1 MKILKKTSILI
12 VLLALVASIFVNSIK
27 NNNTYATSQS
37 STEKQIKAAV
47 IFYAFD
53 DPYLSLV
60 TKSLQEIQSK
70 TESNIQFT
78 FYDGKRN
85 QDIQNEIIDST
96 INENYDILLVNLVSL
111 DKNTVES
118 VVNKVKEKNIP
129 LILFN
134 GKPLVI
140 EPVKSY
146 NKAVIIATDA
156 KQAGTLEGNRI
167 IDEWNSNKDNL
178 DKNGDGILQYYIL
191 KGPVNNTDTVER
203 SLYAISTLNDAGI
216 EAQEVV
222 SIFCNWSEKCAE
234 DYTESFFLRYGN
246 KIEAIISNN
255 DAMAIG
261 SVKALQKYGYNND
274 DKSKHIPT
282 FGIDG
287 IPEAIDLINKGIMD
301 GTVVQNPNDLAEAL
315 RSIGKNLVYNLNPL
329 ENTNY
334 KFDETGISIQLPFY
348 EYKG

>member
-1 MKILKKTSILI
+1 MKISKKSSIVI
-12 VLLALVASIFVNSIK
+12 ALLAIVAYIFINSTT
-27 NNNTYATSQS
+27 NNIYTISQNNA
-37 STEKQIKAAV
+37 EKQIKAAV

-60 TKSLQEIQSK
+60 TKSLDEIQNK
-70 TESNIQFT
+70 AGTNINFT

-85 QDIQNEIIDST
+85 QDIQNEIIDSV
-96 INENYDILLVNLVSL
+96 INDNYDILFVNLVSL

-118 VVNKVKEKNIP
+118 VVNKVKEKNTP

-146 NKAVIIATDA
+146 NKAIIIATDA
-156 KQAGTLEGNRI
+156 KQAGTLEGNSI
-167 IDEWNSNKDNL
+167 IGEWNANKDSL

-191 KGPVNNTDTVER
+191 KGPVNNTDTLER
-203 SLYAISTLNDAGI
+203 SLYAISTLSDAGI
-216 EAQEVV
+216 ETQEVV

-261 SVKALQKYGYNND
+261 SIKALQRYGYNND
-274 DKSKHIPT
+274 DKAKHIPT

-287 IPEAIDLINKGIMD
+287 IPEALELINKGTMD

-315 RSIGKNLVYNLNPL
+315 YSIGKNLAYNLNPL
-329 ENTNY
+329 ENTKY

-348 EYKG
+348 EYKK

>member
-1 MKILKKTSILI
+1 MKIFKKTSII
-12 VLLALVASIFVNSIK
+12 IAILAILAYIFINWTK
-27 NNNTYATSQS
+27 NNIYTISQNN
-37 STEKQIKAAV
+37 TEKQIKAAV

-60 TKSLQEIQSK
+60 TKSLEEIQNK
-70 TESNIQFT
+70 AGSNINFT

-85 QDIQNEIIDST
+85 QDVQNEIIDSA
-96 INENYDILLVNLVSL
+96 INDNYDILLVNLVSL

-118 VVNKVKEKNIP
+118 VVNKAKEKNAP

-146 NKAVIIATDA
+146 NKAIIIATDA

-167 IDEWNSNKDNL
+167 IGEWKANKDNL

-191 KGPVNNTDTVER
+191 KGPANNTDTVER
-203 SLYAISTLNDAGI
+203 SLYSISTLNNAGI
-216 EAQEVV
+216 ETQEVV

-261 SVKALQKYGYNND
+261 SIKALQKYGYNND

-287 IPEAIDLINKGIMD
+287 IPEAIELINKGTMD

-315 RSIGKNLVYNLNPL
+315 YSIGKNLVYNLSPL
-329 ENTNY
+329 ENTKY

-348 EYKG
+348 EYNG